1 MAGFCAME
9 ERPSPEG
16 VARVAWAMQ
25 RSFSLGPPVFAAVIG
40 IAGGFALSPAEASMA
55 FYSASAEIIPV
66 LLLTL
71 AVQARLFQLPTVR
84 RVFSLWSGLASSSS
98 RADVDDALAHL
109 ERFGEGVGSLRH
121 FFERTVLGVALL
133 ALLVAA
139 QFATLHPLGT
149 GEAADGNPEVVYIA
163 LATGFLMVGAL
174 AMTGGIEAVAPAPD
188 EAKGDED

>member
-1 MAGFCAME
+1 MQDQ
-9 ERPSPEG
+9 SPPG
-16 VARVAWAMQ
+16 RLARVAWAMR

-40 IAGGFALSPAEASMA
+40 IAGGFTLSPEEASMD

-71 AVQARLFQLPTVR
+71 AVQARLFQLPTAR
-84 RVFSLWSGLASSSS
+84 RVFALWSGLAASSS

-121 FFERTVLGVALL
+121 FFERTVLGLALL
-133 ALLVAA
+133 GLLVAA
-139 QFATLHPLGT
+139 QFAALHPLGT
-149 GEAADGNPEVVYIA
+149 GEAGDGNPEIVYIA

-174 AMTGGIEAVAPAPD
+174 AMTGGIEAVVP
-188 EAKGDED
+188 EKVGD